1 MSQSFV
7 TRQLTAEDAE
17 DVQVCFDS
25 QPKVMMEIK
34 RHDRQPYA
42 DTFLSLIKS
51 GCVAFGA
58 WEDGDLKAFSI
69 VWRWQSMPTATIVM
83 SCNKPTG
90 GLYNPIKSGLQASLD
105 ACLLQM
111 EGEGCRVFY
120 YVRSSG
126 KAWRSSTAKRNH
138 GRFGQYSF
146 TAAEHISKGD
156 MSRYPTFN
164 QMILGGQPVSA
175 DAVIVAAIAPMDQDF

>member
-1 MSQSFV
+1 MNHPFV
-7 TRQLTAEDAE
+7 TRQLTAEDAA
-17 DVQVCFDS
+17 DVQACFDS

-34 RHDRQPYA
+34 RGDRQPYA
-42 DTFLSLIKS
+42 DTFLHLVRS

-58 WEDGDLKAFSI
+58 WREAELQAFSI

-83 SCNKPTG
+83 SCNRPTG

-105 ACLLQM
+105 ACLLHM
-111 EGEGCRVFY
+111 EGAGCRVFY

-146 TAAEHISKGD
+146 TAAEKIGKGQT
-156 MSRYPTFN
+156 SQYPAFN
-164 QMILGGQPVSA
+164 QMILGGRPVSA